1 MSNVKI
7 TDLVPQETIN
17 KIKELDEEIRG
28 LLDTYTDTAKELAK
42 GVDIKVRV
50 IGDIDKLEKLLVD
63 KSKEA
68 ADAGRRLNNVMAE
81 QSRIVANTTNTI
93 SRQLME
99 QEKVNK
105 AQRETYTEHEKVK
118 NLLDRFHDTYE
129 NQTRSLAKITQ
140 QLAEN
145 KKAQSDNE
153 KALAA
158 GLMTMEQ
165 FTGKQAALIAQH
177 RSLTQEKRT
186 LTQIMTAEEKAAQSQ
201 EGSYVHMSQ
210 QLELLKKAYKDLS
223 EEGRNADF
231 GKELE
236 ASIQNLDAHLKDVA
250 ADMGEFQRNVGN
262 YAIAG
267 QNGVVSTESLMAAM
281 NQEARTTQDLIDQTK
296 ILEDAK
302 RMLNTSDENYE
313 QTLAQL
319 NEKIE
324 ENKRSLSDVSD
335 IIDKD
340 ATSIAEAEAQN
351 KRLQEALKHVDLS
364 SDDAQATIEKLN
376 KKIAENT
383 QLIKDNTPAIQEQTS
398 ATEDRTK
405 ANKDAADE
413 LLGLVGINTNFGESL
428 QGLSKTNAG
437 GVMDGLGTKAKAL
450 GNTLMG
456 MLSNPWVLAFL
467 GIVGVAAGF
476 KWWYD
481 YNKGLVEASKLTRDF
496 TGLTGDAMKAARN
509 EVQAVADMYDK
520 DFREVLESAN
530 AMSKQFGIS
539 FQESMRLIEDGFVAG
554 ADVNGEF
561 LENIKEYPAYFR
573 EAGLSASEF
582 IAITTQA
589 NQAGIYSDKGIDVI
603 KEGNLRIREMTKAT
617 AEALEGIGI
626 SSKQVQQDL
635 ADGSKTTFNIMQ
647 EVSEKLAEFPE
658 SSSEVGT
665 ALADIFGGPGEDAG
679 LQYIL
684 TLKDIDKNLDNVKDR
699 AGELG
704 ELQEEQLRSQIELE
718 NTIAAVFD
726 TTGGSFERLTTKAKV
741 FINDGIIN
749 IIKGCVDIVNWF
761 IRMYNKSIVVRG
773 AVNSIVNS
781 FKTMWEVAKFILN
794 QIVDSFKAM
803 GTVIEGVVTLDWD
816 KVSKGWKDGMNA
828 LKGNVETMARNIAS
842 NTAQAFNNTMDDELK
857 EVSIDLNAN
866 LPANGVAQTGQK
878 PKSGYTPRESEE
890 EKKAREKAAKEA
902 EKQAKEELKRLHELE
917 ESKIAVMADGHEK
930 ELAMI
935 RLKFKKK
942 IDEIKGDGET
952 ENALRV
958 QLAEQCQK
966 EIADCELKYQTELAK
981 INLENRLA
989 SIEEGSKEELD
1000 LKLAQLEAT
1009 RAAELKAAEKTGADV
1024 ALINDKFNKERL
1036 ELEEEYANNLADKI
1050 TERYGVEEIIRNQEY
1065 SNAVNALKERYAKEM
1080 ALAEKYAGLREDL
1093 EEEHSRKLIEKN
1105 AAEFAEAQSDRDNN
1119 MMAELVRLQSRYAA
1133 ELELAGSNEAKR
1145 AQIKARYEA
1154 KSAEIAEKYAIQSAQ
1169 ASVNM
1174 FEGLLK
1180 NSDLTTKDR
1189 EKIEKDL
1196 AAARIKLEKAVT
1208 DHVLAENER
1217 KELSDE
1223 ALKEKRI
1230 KNTQQW
1236 LQVASNTLNGISDLM
1251 SAVSDAKIEQIENEQ
1266 EAVTKASESEIANI
1280 SQLVE
1285 KKVITEEEGEARKR
1299 AAEAQTAKKNEELEK
1314 KKQQLKQ
1321 KQAVWDKANSIA
1333 QAAIATALAITQAL
1347 PNVVLAAIAGAM
1359 GALQIATI
1367 VATPIPK
1374 YAKGTDYHKGGPA
1387 IVGDGGRHEVVMFNG
1402 DTWLTPDKPTLVD
1415 IPAGASVLPDV
1426 SMLDME
1432 MPGLISLPENDRTAA
1447 PVVVNN
1453 DYSRLERG
1461 IRELAGLIRAQTRQ
1475 QKEDA
1480 ANARYELFK
1489 QRI

>member
-1 MSNVKI
+1 MSVKI
-7 TDLVPQETIN
+7 TDLIEQGVIEHL
-17 KIKELDEEIRG
+17 KELDSE
-28 LLDTYTDTAKELAK
+28 LLKVLDTYTRVARDLAR
-42 GVDIKVRV
+42 GIDISVSG
-50 IGDIDKLEKLLVD
+50 IEDIDRLERLLVERGR
-63 KSKEA
+63 EA
-68 ADAGRRLNNVMAE
+68 AQVQQQLTRVVSE
-81 QSRIVANTTNTI
+81 QGQVVANTTNTI

-99 QEKVNK
+99 QERVNK
-105 AQRETYTEHEKVK
+105 NQRKSYTEYERVK
-118 NLLDRFHDTYE
+118 RLLDQYHDTYE
-129 NQTRSLAKITQ
+129 GQIQSLIRVNKE
-140 QLAEN
+140 LADN
-145 KKAQSDNE
+145 KKAQKDNE

-158 GLMTMEQ
+158 GSISLAQ
-165 FTGKQAALIAQH
+165 FSAKQAALIAQH

-186 LTQIMTAEEKAAQSQ
+186 LTQIMTAEEKAAQTQ
-201 EGSYVHMSQ
+201 EGSYAHMSQ
-210 QLELLKKAYKDLS
+210 QLELLKKAYKELNED
-223 EEGRNADF
+223 GRNSDF
-231 GKELE
+231 GRELE

-267 QNGVVSTESLMAAM
+267 QNGVVATESVIAAL

-296 ILEDAK
+296 ILEEAK
-302 RMLNTSDENYE
+302 LMLNKEDASY
-313 QTLAQL
+313 QSTLDNINDKLQ
-319 NEKIE
+319 
-324 ENKRSLSDVSD
+324 ENKRKLSDVSD
-335 IIDKD
+335 ILDKE
-340 ATSIAEAEAQN
+340 ATTVAEAEAQN
-351 KRLQEALKHVDLS
+351 KRLAQAVRLVDLT
-364 SDDAQATIEKLN
+364 SDDAEDQIKKLNDKIAHNKEIIEKNTKSLR
-376 KKIAENT
+376 ENT
-383 QLIKDNTPAIQEQTS
+383 DAKDDNT
-398 ATEDRTK
+398 K
-405 ANKDAADE
+405 ASEGLADE
-413 LLGLVGINTNFGESL
+413 LLSLVGINSNFGSSL
-428 QGLSKTNAG
+428 QS
-437 GVMDGLGTKAKAL
+437 L
-450 GNTLMG
+450 GNSSSGNFLDG
-456 MLSNPWVLAFL
+456 MTTKVKAFGKTMLGLLANPWVLAFL
-467 GIVGVAAGF
+467 GIAGVVAGF

-539 FQESMRLIEDGFVAG
+539 FQESMQLIEDGFVAG

-635 ADGSKTTFNIMQ
+635 ADGSKTTFDIMQ
-647 EVSEKLAEFPE
+647 QVSEKLAEFPE

-726 TTGGSFERLTTKAKV
+726 ATGGSFESMTTKAKV

-781 FKTMWEVAKFILN
+781 FKTLWEIAKFVLN

-816 KVSKGWKDGMNA
+816 KVTQGWKDGMNA
-828 LKGNVETMARNIAS
+828 LKGNVETMVRNIAS

-866 LPANGVAQTGQK
+866 LPANGVTQTGQK
-878 PKSGYTPRESEE
+878 PKSGYIPRESEE
-890 EKKAREKAAKEA
+890 EKKACEKAAKEA

-917 ESKIAVMADGHEK
+917 ESKIAVMAEGHEK

-989 SIEEGSKEELD
+989 AVEKGSKEELD
-1000 LKLAQLEAT
+1000 LKLAQLEAS
-1009 RAAELKAAEKTGADV
+1009 RAAELKAAERTGADV
-1024 ALINDKFNKERL
+1024 SLINAKFNKQRQEM
-1036 ELEEEYANNLADKI
+1036 EEEYAAGVVQKAQERFEQEQSIANNAYMGQLAKLKAKFA
-1050 TERYGVEEIIRNQEY
+1050 QEY
-1065 SNAVNALKERYAKEM
+1065 
-1080 ALAEKYAGLREDL
+1080 
-1093 EEEHSRKLIEKN
+1093 
-1105 AAEFAEAQSDRDNN
+1105 
-1119 MMAELVRLQSRYAA
+1119 
-1133 ELELAGSNEAKR
+1133 
-1145 AQIKARYEA
+1145 
-1154 KSAEIAEKYAIQSAQ
+1154 
-1169 ASVNM
+1169 
-1174 FEGLLK
+1174 
-1180 NSDLTTKDR
+1180 
-1189 EKIEKDL
+1189 
-1196 AAARIKLEKAVT
+1196 AAAAGNTAKQA
-1208 DHVLAENER
+1208 
-1217 KELSDE
+1217 
-1223 ALKEKRI
+1223 ALKEKFEQDQAKLSEDYAIQTAQSTVQMLEEILKAENLSAEERLKLESDLAKAKVDLETAIADKSIANIERI
-1230 KNTQQW
+1230 TDADNKAKEKRMANAQQW
-1236 LQVASNTLNGISDLM
+1236 LQVAADSLNNINELV
-1251 SAVSDAKIEQIENEQ
+1251 ATIYDAKITKIEEEQ
-1266 EAVTKASESEIANI
+1266 EANTEAGEAEQERITE
-1280 SQLVE
+1280 LVE

-1314 KKQQLKQ
+1314 KKQQLKH
-1321 KQAVWDKANSIA
+1321 KQAVWDKANAVA
-1333 QAAIATALAITQAL
+1333 QAGIATALAIMNAL
-1347 PNVVLAAIAGAM
+1347 QMQPFPVGIAMAAIAGAM
-1359 GALQIATI
+1359 GAVQIATI
-1367 VATPIPK
+1367 LATPIPK
-1374 YAKGTDYHKGGPA
+1374 YAKGTDRHKGGPA
-1387 IVGDGGRHEVVMFNG
+1387 IVGDGGVPELVIFG
-1402 DTWLTPDKPTLVD
+1402 GKSWITPDKPILVD
-1415 IPAGASVLPDV
+1415 MPAGAMVVPNIDGV
-1426 SMLDME
+1426 DDGT
-1432 MPGLISLPENDRTAA
+1432 PGLLPVYGTNGGNT
-1447 PVVVNN
+1447 PVIVNN
-1453 DYSRLERG
+1453 DYTALQ
-1461 IRELAGLIRAQTRQ
+1461 REVSTVGGLIRQQTRQ
-1475 QKEDA
+1475 QSRTAKEIA
-1480 ANARYELFK
+1480 LQQFILSK
-1489 QRI
+1489 I